1 MSSPSDSE
9 SGESD
14 SKWGKLGFARQIG
27 FSAAHSRAKLVMGTL
42 PTLSPQNLGC
52 SSGVALVSQTK
63 PPVKSFATF
72 KLLET
77 TPLPQNVG
85 CSSGVALVSLTKA
98 PVKSSV
104 SESGKNHRPDK
115 PTEASKCK
123 VDPLDVF
130 VRGQPKLAGLDSD
143 SESWESDS
151 NWKLSLSKHQ
161 ARRAH
166 ERRREPPKMV
176 GLEFFGWSTSDE
188 EPKLKAPVK
197 SSVSESGKNHRP
209 DKPTEASKC
218 KVDPLDVFVRGQP
231 KLAGLGHFELDSDS
245 ESWESDSNWK
255 LSLSKHQARRAHKRR
270 REPPKMVGLE
280 FFGWLTDEEE
290 PKLNNR
296 NRDHSM
302 NCQLFKNYSA
312 GDDDGNLLGMKVM
325 VCDDVCDLKRR
336 LSLLEQSNQILR
348 GVIEE
353 AEGKI
358 VKVQNKSVDINELQ
372 GVINILA
379 DTKKLRII
387 L

>member
-27 FSAAHSRAKLVMGTL
+27 FSAVPSRAKLVMGTS

-115 PTEASKCK
+115 PTEASK
-123 VDPLDVF
+123 
-130 VRGQPKLAGLDSD
+130 S
-143 SESWESDS
+143 
-151 NWKLSLSKHQ
+151 
-161 ARRAH
+161 
-166 ERRREPPKMV
+166 
-176 GLEFFGWSTSDE
+176 
-188 EPKLKAPVK
+188 
-197 SSVSESGKNHRP
+197 
-209 DKPTEASKC
+209 

-302 NCQLFKNYSA
+302 NCQLCKNYSA

-353 AEGKI
+353 VEGKI